1 MAASPAPREVWR
13 VQLDKLRVC
22 IVLRVEPDRAYV
34 AAGQSQ
40 DGGKTAVLVKPG
52 TPDIDRQMDLRKDT
66 YFRADGMYLVTR
78 DLFVSKIGRCPAR
91 IFVEIA
97 KVQPSDPAD
106 FVVVSGGENSASR
119 KQISATTAVEVR
131 EE

>member
-1 MAASPAPREVWR
+1 MAANPAPRDVWS
-13 VQLDKLRVC
+13 VKLDKVRKCV
-22 IVLRVEPDRAYV
+22 VLRVEPDRAYI

-40 DGGKTAVLVKPG
+40 DGGKTAVRVMPG
-52 TPDIDRQMDLRKDT
+52 TPDIDKQMQLSKDT
-66 YFRADGMYLVTR
+66 YFRTDGMYLVTR

-91 IFVEIA
+91 IFVEIE
-97 KVQPSDPAD
+97 KVQPGDPAD